1 MAKSALI
8 VAFACHISATF
19 ANLSVGA
26 EHRRIYTMIFLI
38 GMATVAALDLAVFG
52 KDTETAEAPESAY

>member
-1 MAKSALI
+1 
-8 VAFACHISATF
+8 
-19 ANLSVGA
+19 
-26 EHRRIYTMIFLI
+26 MIFLI